1 MKSHIRLYM
10 DKFIGLRG
18 MVMVP
23 VLMMLC
29 SIVGGWHCYD
39 RAKAEMAE
47 DLNRALESTPVSDAG
62 VRGVLDS
69 LSSFHADPML
79 TFGGRHKGFADRLR
93 IASLRDTAHISY
105 SLARNGTSGRNGET
119 GGARICSDTI
129 VLAGCTVDGADVVLE
144 VRAYA
149 NPSVA
154 SIFAY
159 SATEWSLYSF
169 AFGMSV
175 LIFLFMSWR
184 RMPAADAS
192 LAAAAVEKPGSVLT
206 PSVNGMELTPMQEQL
221 MQLFCNSP
229 THTLSKEE
237 ICSALWPK
245 KENPDDSLY
254 TFISRTKASLARQS
268 TLRIVNRRGRE
279 YILVDESD
287 VKCGN

>member
-1 MKSHIRLYM
+1 MN
-10 DKFIGLRG
+10 KFRGLRG
-18 MVMVP
+18 MVVAPM
-23 VLMMLC
+23 LMMLC
-29 SIVGGWHCYD
+29 SIVSGWHCYD
-39 RAKAEMAE
+39 RAKAEMTE
-47 DLNRALESTPVSDAG
+47 DLNHALESTPVSDAG
-62 VRGVLDS
+62 VRSVLDS
-69 LSSFHADPML
+69 LSTFYADQML
-79 TFGGRHKGFADRLR
+79 TFGGRHKGFADRLS

-105 SLARNGTSGRNGET
+105 SLTRNGSSGRNGET

-129 VLAGCTVDGADVVLE
+129 VLAERTVDGADVILE

-159 SATEWSLYSF
+159 SATEWPLCSF

-175 LIFLFMSWR
+175 LIFLFVSWH
-184 RMPAADAS
+184 RMPTSGVS
-192 LAAAAVEKPGSVLT
+192 LAVESAEEPGSVLI
-206 PSVNGMELTPMQEQL
+206 SSARGMELTPMQEQL
-221 MQLFCNSP
+221 IQLFCNSP

-279 YILVDESD
+279 YILVDEND
-287 VKCGN
+287 VKCSN